1 MRAAVSLSN
10 RPDMIFDIPSHA
22 HFKNTKRPVASV
34 LRTGNKPFRRAAGP
48 QPGAGTLAAL

>member
-1 MRAAVSLSN
+1 
-10 RPDMIFDIPSHA
+10 MIFDIPLHA

-34 LRTGNKPFRRAAGP
+34 LRTGNKPFRRAAGS